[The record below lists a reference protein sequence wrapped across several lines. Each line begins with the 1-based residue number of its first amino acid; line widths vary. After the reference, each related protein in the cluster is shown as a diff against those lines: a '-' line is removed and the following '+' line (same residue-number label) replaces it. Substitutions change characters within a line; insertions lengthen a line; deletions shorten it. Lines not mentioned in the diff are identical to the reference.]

1 MAGKGRNRDD
11 MMRVINIVREKELFR
26 EEIKRSL
33 KLFFSKKFIDKRQ
46 LVHVS
51 QILQANGSMGGKIKI
66 FYKKVIH
73 I

>member
-1 MAGKGRNRDD
+1 
-11 MMRVINIVREKELFR
+11 MMRVIFIVREKELFR

-51 QILQANGSMGGKIKI
+51 QILQANGSMGEK
-66 FYKKVIH
+66 
-73 I
+73 